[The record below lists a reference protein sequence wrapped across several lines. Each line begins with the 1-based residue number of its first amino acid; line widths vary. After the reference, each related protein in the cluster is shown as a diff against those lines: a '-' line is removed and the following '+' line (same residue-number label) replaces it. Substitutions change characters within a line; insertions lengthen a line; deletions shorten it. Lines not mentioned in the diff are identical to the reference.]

1 MRIPWHTSS
10 ELLERSI
17 MNSSVLMLG
26 LVAASA
32 LWAQPPVKVPVVVEL
47 FTSESCSSCPPAD
60 NVLSRLER
68 DQPIAGVEVIA
79 LGEHVDYWDNL
90 GWKDR
95 FSSPLFTARQQDYG
109 EALHLQSVYTPQI
122 VVNGTTEA
130 LGSDENAAAHAI
142 GSFARTPRAAVS
154 MRMTGIDLVGFE
166 VRQLPPATR
175 IADLFLAVTES
186 NIESAVQQGE
196 NAGRRLRH
204 APVVRTLT
212 SLGQLDT
219 RKSGAYSATARLM
232 LNPSWNR
239 ANLRLVLFVEDH
251 NNRHIL
257 GAATLK
263 P

>member
-1 MRIPWHTSS
+1 MTTS
-10 ELLERSI
+10 I
-17 MNSSVLMLG
+17 FVF
-26 LVAASA
+26 SA
-32 LWAQPPVKVPVVVEL
+32 LAAGALLAQPTTPARTPVIVEL
-47 FTSESCSSCPPAD
+47 FTSEGCSSCPPAD

-68 DQPIAGVEVIA
+68 DQPVSGVEVIA
-79 LGEHVDYWDNL
+79 LGEHVDYWDHL

-109 EALHLQSVYTPQI
+109 EALHLQNVYTPQI

-130 LGSDENAAAHAI
+130 LGSDESAAKGVIANI
-142 GSFARTPRAAVS
+142 ARAPRASVS
-154 MRMTGIDLVGFE
+154 LKLAGTDMVAFE
-166 VRQLPPATR
+166 VRQLPPPTR
-175 IADLFLAVTES
+175 TADLFLAVTES
-186 NIESAVQQGE
+186 NIETAVQQGE

-219 RKSGAYSATARLM
+219 RKNGAYSATARLM
-232 LNPSWNR
+232 LNPAWNR
-239 ANLRLVLFVEDH
+239 SNLRLVLFVEDH
-251 NNRHIL
+251 STRRIL